1 MSEKDNQKDKSCECE
16 KEQNIN
22 KEDDVKKET
31 SSNEETTETQ
41 NLPKEEP
48 SQEEI
53 LKKELEKQ
61 KDDYLRLLAEYDNF
75 KKRNI
80 KEKESMYING
90 VCDAVEKLI
99 PILDNIERA
108 VENSGDLES
117 LKEGVELIKK
127 QCLDS
132 FKALGVEEIETEFFD
147 PNLHNAVMHVE
158 DESLDENKIVD
169 VFQKGYKKG
178 DKVIRISMVKV
189 AN

>member
-1 MSEKDNQKDKSCECE
+1 MKENVE
-16 KEQNIN
+16 KETC
-22 KEDDVKKET
+22 KE
-31 SSNEETTETQ
+31 EETLKNNVAEETEV
-41 NLPKEEP
+41 KEEAP

-53 LKKELEKQ
+53 LKKELDKQ

-80 KEKESMYING
+80 KEKDSMYANG
-90 VCDAVEKLI
+90 ICDAVEKLI
-99 PILDNIERA
+99 PVLDNIERA
-108 VENSGDLES
+108 IDNSDNLEA
-117 LKEGVELIKK
+117 LKNGVELIKK

-158 DESLDENKIVD
+158 DENLEENKIVD

>member
-1 MSEKDNQKDKSCECE
+1 MSEKEE
-16 KEQNIN
+16 IKEEII
-22 KEDDVKKET
+22 
-31 SSNEETTETQ
+31 EEVI
-41 NLPKEEP
+41 EEP
-48 SQEEI
+48 SEAEK
-53 LKKELEKQ
+53 LKAELDKQ

-80 KEKESMYING
+80 KEKEGMYIAG
-90 VCDAVEKLI
+90 IFDAVEKLI
-99 PILDNIERA
+99 PVLDNIERA
-108 VENSGDLES
+108 IDNGNDLDS

-132 FKALGVEEIETEFFD
+132 FKALGVEEIETDTFD

-158 DESLDENKIVD
+158 DEELGENKIVD

-178 DKVIRISMVKV
+178 DKIIRISMVKV

>member
-16 KEQNIN
+16 KKQNCIKENDVTEETSLNEGISEEQNIP
-22 KEDDVKKET
+22 E
-31 SSNEETTETQ
+31 
-41 NLPKEEP
+41 EEP

-53 LKKELEKQ
+53 LKTELEKQ

-99 PILDNIERA
+99 PVLDNIERA
-108 VENSGDLES
+108 VENSGDLEA
-117 LKEGVELIKK
+117 LKEGVDLIKK

-147 PNLHNAVMHVE
+147 PNLHNAVMHIE
-158 DESLDENKIVD
+158 DESLEENKIVD

-178 DKVIRISMVKV
+178 DKIIRISMVKV

>member
-1 MSEKDNQKDKSCECE
+1 MSEKEE
-16 KEQNIN
+16 IKEEII
-22 KEDDVKKET
+22 
-31 SSNEETTETQ
+31 EEVI
-41 NLPKEEP
+41 EEP
-48 SQEEI
+48 SEAEK
-53 LKKELEKQ
+53 LKAELDKQ

-80 KEKESMYING
+80 KEKEGMYIAG
-90 VCDAVEKLI
+90 ICDAVEKLI
-99 PILDNIERA
+99 PVLDNIERA
-108 VENSGDLES
+108 IDNGNDLDS

-132 FKALGVEEIETEFFD
+132 FKALGVEEIETDTFD

-158 DESLDENKIVD
+158 DEELGENKIVD

-178 DKVIRISMVKV
+178 DKIIRISMVKV

>member
-1 MSEKDNQKDKSCECE
+1 MMKKIGDEKMSEKDNQKDKSCECE

-22 KEDDVKKET
+22 KEDYV
-31 SSNEETTETQ
+31 
-41 NLPKEEP
+41 
-48 SQEEI
+48 
-53 LKKELEKQ
+53 KKELEKQ

-132 FKALGVEEIETEFFD
+132 FKALGVEEIETEL
-147 PNLHNAVMHVE
+147 NE
-158 DESLDENKIVD
+158 
-169 VFQKGYKKG
+169 
-178 DKVIRISMVKV
+178 
-189 AN
+189 